1 MKAPLPNAFTS
12 TCSQKHKQL
21 LLDQN
26 ELGIKQSE
34 LSFFLPATLDRKEE
48 VLQYKDNVHLHP
60 IDLTIDDLKKEMFV
74 TSFDPSL
81 LENKQLRSS
90 IVPGIYKVMKKSA
103 ELSNQNII
111 RNSDSFISKGG
122 KVDADKEFVW
132 IDDSIK
138 QATSKFQLNYWK

>member
-1 MKAPLPNAFTS
+1 M
-12 TCSQKHKQL
+12 
-21 LLDQN
+21 DQN

-81 LENKQLRSS
+81 LENKQLRLS
-90 IVPGIYKVMKKSA
+90 IVPGIYKVMKKIA

>member
-90 IVPGIYKVMKKSA
+90 IVPGIYKVMKKIA

-132 IDDSIK
+132 TDDSIK

>member
-1 MKAPLPNAFTS
+1 
-12 TCSQKHKQL
+12 
-21 LLDQN
+21 
-26 ELGIKQSE
+26 
-34 LSFFLPATLDRKEE
+34 
-48 VLQYKDNVHLHP
+48 
-60 IDLTIDDLKKEMFV
+60 
-74 TSFDPSL
+74 
-81 LENKQLRSS
+81 
-90 IVPGIYKVMKKSA
+90 MKKIA

>member
-1 MKAPLPNAFTS
+1 M
-12 TCSQKHKQL
+12 
-21 LLDQN
+21 DQN

-34 LSFFLPATLDRKEE
+34 LSFSLPATLDRKEE

-90 IVPGIYKVMKKSA
+90 IVPGIYKVMKKIA

>member
-90 IVPGIYKVMKKSA
+90 IVPGIYKVMKIA

-122 KVDADKEFVW
+122 KVGADKEFVW